1 MGRKQEQEIIKLLDK
16 HTHRVLSPT
25 EFIWFWEQAH
35 KIYGF
40 MSMSKS
46 MLSEY
51 LQKRDILTTIEEDG
65 KSNYPLCGIRDKNPD
80 ILDYAAAYSRS
91 SYFSHYTAVS
101 IHNLT
106 LQIPKHIYMTN
117 ERKKY
122 IRYNSQMTQ
131 ENIDKAFS
139 KQPRQTSNNRNLS
152 RYSIHFINGQ
162 ANRNLGVIPYK
173 DDLFVTDLE
182 RTLIDITARPF
193 YAGGVTQVLEA
204 FINAKEKLDI
214 EKMISYYKKMH
225 FAYPYHQ
232 AIGFYL
238 EKAEYPQESI
248 APFLQMEQ
256 CFKFYLSYNIRFKE
270 FSPRWNLYYPRGV

>member
-16 HTHRVLSPT
+16 HTHRVLSPI
-25 EFIWFWEQAH
+25 EFTKFWEQAH
-35 KIYGF
+35 KVYGF

-46 MLSEY
+46 ILSEY
-51 LQKRDILTTIEEDG
+51 LQGKGILTTIEENS
-65 KSNYPLCGIRDKNPD
+65 KNFFPIYGIEKKKPD

-139 KQPRQTSNNRNLS
+139 KHPRQTSNNRNLS
-152 RYSIHFINGQ
+152 RYSIHLINGQ

-173 DDLFVTDLE
+173 DDLLVTDLE

-214 EKMISYYKKMH
+214 EKWL
-225 FAYPYHQ
+225 
-232 AIGFYL
+232 AITKRCTLRTLIIKLLDFT
-238 EKAEYPQESI
+238 
-248 APFLQMEQ
+248 
-256 CFKFYLSYNIRFKE
+256 
-270 FSPRWNLYYPRGV
+270 